1 MSCCMC
7 VDPEVVAVRP
17 AGCKPPDPQTLNFPF
32 DTLLQTVNINRCPL
46 GHLGMRSDEW
56 REYGSM
62 DALAGCTGK
71 CPLKLSGHRTI
82 PLRHIRNLLRF
93 FQVDRILAQ
102 NILAFQ

>member
-1 MSCCMC
+1 MC

-62 DALAGCTGK
+62 DMEAWRRWQAALANV
-71 CPLKLSGHRTI
+71 L
-82 PLRHIRNLLRF
+82 
-93 FQVDRILAQ
+93 
-102 NILAFQ
+102 